1 MKEELTFVKKGITK
15 LSLTKAK
22 LLDWGFKQIPTRCA
36 INKLFADENGTF
48 VWLRPNAKLDWCN
61 EQHTIKYKVISKHT
75 GLVETVSL
83 MKKTYIAMLFCDH
96 IDPFSKTAILSADG
110 RFCFKA
116 NRLIGYADRE
126 HRLGKYIRLRNTQ
139 TGMNPVLIS
148 IKSRQLLCNTLHEA
162 GMFQDQ
168 LAKSMP
174 EDEAELFKKFKKIVM
189 NNRDKQEEGERKRLK
204 EFQKQFENEK

>member
-1 MKEELTFVKKGITK
+1 MEKPTFVKQG
-15 LSLTKAK
+15 LTKINLTKRK
-22 LLDWGFKQIPTRCA
+22 LIDWGFKAIPTRC
-36 INKLFADENGTF
+36 NVNVLYADEEGTF

-110 RFCFKA
+110 RFSFKA
-116 NRLIGYADRE
+116 SRLIAYEDRE
-126 HRLGKYIRLRNTQ
+126 HKLGKYIRLRNTQ

-148 IKSRQLLCNTLHEA
+148 IKSRQVLCNTLHEA
-162 GMFQDQ
+162 GMFSDQ
-168 LAKSMP
+168 LAKSLP
-174 EDEAELFKKFKKIVM
+174 EEEDELFKKFKKIVM
-189 NNRDKQEEGERKRLK
+189 ANRDKQEESERQRLRTFIKR
-204 EFQKQFENEK
+204 FENEKV